1 MRSTVIY
8 AFLGIVIL
16 SGLGLRTWNVNWDGG
31 ISAHPDEKENACIYA
46 PAIGWPSS
54 IEEFRNPRRSPLN
67 PLWDEKDVRRRS
79 YAYGH
84 FPLYLGI
91 LTSELLNELARPA
104 ELLPLPDRIIGLME
118 RANSACDGT
127 TFAGRLLM
135 ALLDTLTIFLLF
147 LVGRRLYGEGAGLL
161 AAALY
166 AFTAQAVQ
174 LSHFFAMDPA
184 STTFVVLA
192 VYGGVLMVQDRFWR
206 GVLYAGAGGG
216 LAISAKFSS
225 LPILAVPVLAAL
237 VVFWQTYHRSQHGIA
252 EEQESRGRSVA
263 AGMLVGAPLALL
275 LAFAFFFVTSP
286 YAVLDWVNFTQSTL
300 IDQGRMA
307 RGLED
312 IPYTRQYR
320 NTVPYLYFIQQ
331 QVVWG
336 MGLPLGVIAAVGS
349 VWALGKVLLL
359 RARAGELIVWVWLAP
374 YFGITG
380 AFLAKFNRYMSPVL
394 PFVLIFAAGLIAWLW
409 QLGGRRQM
417 RLAAR
422 LPAALLFIA
431 AVGGGLFW
439 SLAYVNGVYAHEHT
453 WITASR
459 WIYANAPSGSVILWE
474 GWDDP
479 LPKSIPSE
487 PDMNMKSH
495 GLRHI
500 DWLPYEEDTADK
512 YDILRQKLQEA
523 DYVIYSSKRIYDSVD
538 QLPERYP
545 MTIRYY
551 ELMFGEELGYVHAA
565 DFTSPP
571 RLLGRAFPDQ
581 DADESWSLYDHP
593 RVSIFAKQRDLSE
606 AEFDALLGG
615 TWEGALPLYSGMVT
629 RFNSALGT
637 LDSLFHRLQRQVQ
650 LQVQPLYEHLEPLT
664 VQYDGDINLKGV
676 ALGQGDEQLSSRQV
690 LSPEQDRAL
699 WMVLLWETNRNT
711 DTDFA
716 VSLRLYNSEGGL
728 SYQMDD
734 VLGNANHTRTSLWA
748 AQEPVETLHYLDI
761 PTDLGSGEYE
771 LRLIVYS
778 TETEIPTVEIGVW
791 EPEFLLARL
800 RLDES
805 R

>member
-31 ISAHPDEKENACIYA
+31 IGAHPDEKENACIYA

-54 IEEFRNPRRSPLN
+54 IDEFRNPRRSPLN
-67 PLWDEKDVRRRS
+67 PLWDPENARRRS

-91 LTSELLNELARPA
+91 LTGELLNELARPA
-104 ELLPLPDRIIGLME
+104 ELLPLPDRIIGLKE
-118 RANSACDGT
+118 QANTACDGA

-147 LVGRRLYGEGAGLL
+147 LVGRRLYGAAAGLL

-174 LSHFFAMDPA
+174 LSHFFAMDPS
-184 STTFVVLA
+184 STTFAVLA
-192 VYGGVLMVQDRFWR
+192 VYGGVLMVQERSWR
-206 GVLYAGAGGG
+206 GVLFAGVGAG
-216 LAISAKFSS
+216 LAISTKFSM
-225 LPILAVPVLAAL
+225 LPILAVPVMAAL
-237 VVFWQTYHRSQHGIA
+237 VVLWRTYYGPQHA
-252 EEQESRGRSVA
+252 LEEERDSSGRSD
-263 AGMLVGAPLALL
+263 AGRMLAGAPAALL
-275 LAFAFFFVTSP
+275 LAFAAFLVTSP
-286 YAVLDWVNFTQSTL
+286 YAVLDWVNFIQSTL
-300 IDQGRMA
+300 VVQGRMV
-307 RGLED
+307 RGITD
-312 IPYTRQYR
+312 IPFTRQYR
-320 NTVPYLYFIQQ
+320 NTAPYLYFIEQ

-336 MGLPLGVIAAVGS
+336 MGWPLGLMAAAGS
-349 VWALGKVLLL
+349 VWALGKALLL
-359 RARAGELIVWVWLAP
+359 RAKPGELIVWVWLAP

-394 PFVLIFAAGLIAWLW
+394 PFVLLFAAGLVIWLW
-409 QLGGRRQM
+409 QLGGRRQL

-422 LPAALLFIA
+422 VPAALLFIV

-459 WIYANAPSGSVILWE
+459 WVYANAPSGSVILWE

-479 LPKSIPSE
+479 LPKSIPGE
-487 PDMNMKSH
+487 PDMNMESH

-500 DWLPYEEDTADK
+500 DWLPYEEDTLEK
-512 YDILRQKLQEA
+512 QDILRQKLQEA

-551 ELMFGEELGYVHAA
+551 ELMFGEELGFVHAA

-593 RVSIFAKQRDLSE
+593 RVSIFVKQRDLSE

-615 TWEGALPLYSGMVT
+615 TWEGAIPLYAGRDSAS
-629 RFNSALGT
+629 NSVENA
-637 LDSLFHRLQRQVQ
+637 LDSLSRRLQLLVH
-650 LQVQPLYEHLEPLT
+650 LQVQPLYKQLEPLT
-664 VQYDGDINLKGV
+664 VQYDGDINLMGF
-676 ALGQGDEQLSSRQV
+676 ALGQGEEQLSSRQL
-690 LSPEQDRAL
+690 LSPERDRAL
-699 WMVLLWETNRNT
+699 WMVLLWETNLNT

-716 VSLRLYNSEGGL
+716 ISLRLYNSEGGM

-734 VLGNANHTRTSLWA
+734 VLGNVNHARTSLWPA
-748 AQEPVETLHYLDI
+748 NEPVETLHYLDF
-761 PTDLGSGEYE
+761 PADLQPGEYE

-778 TETEIPTVEIGVW
+778 TETQIPTVEIGVW
-791 EPEFLLARL
+791 EPELLLARL

-805 R
+805 P

>member
-16 SGLGLRTWNVNWDGG
+16 SGSGLRTWNVNWNEG
-31 ISAHPDEKENACIYA
+31 ILTHPDEKETACIYA

-54 IEEFRNPRRSPLN
+54 IDEFRNPRRSPLN
-67 PLWDEKDVRRRS
+67 PMWDPENALRRH

-91 LTSELLNELARPA
+91 LTGEVLSALAEPA
-104 ELLPLPDRIIGLME
+104 RLLPLPESKIVLME
-118 RANSACDGT
+118 QGNTTCEGT
-127 TFAGRLLM
+127 VIAGRLLM

-147 LVGRRLYGEGAGLL
+147 LVGRRLYGASAGLL

-166 AFTAQAVQ
+166 AFTVQAIQ

-192 VYGGVLMVQDRFWR
+192 VYGGVLMVQERSWK
-206 GVLYAGAGGG
+206 GVMYAGLGAG
-216 LAISAKFSS
+216 LAVSAKFSA
-225 LPILAVPVLAAL
+225 LPVLAVPVTAAL
-237 VVFWQTYHRSQHGIA
+237 ITVVRDGRQL
-252 EEQESRGRSVA
+252 ESGGRRLRASILPPLSTA
-263 AGMLVGAPLALL
+263 ILALL
-275 LAFAFFFVTSP
+275 LAFAAFFFTSP
-286 YAVLDWVNFTQSTL
+286 YAILDWGHYIQATV
-300 IDQGRMA
+300 IDQGRMV
-307 RGLED
+307 RGVDD

-320 NTVPYLYFIQQ
+320 NTAPYAYFIEQ

-336 MGLPLGVIAAVGS
+336 MGLPLGLIAAAGS
-349 VWALGKVLLL
+349 VWALGKAVLL
-359 RARAGELIVWVWLAP
+359 RGRPGELIVWVWLAP

-380 AFLAKFNRYMSPVL
+380 AFLAKFNRYMSPIL
-394 PFVLIFAAGLIAWLW
+394 PFVLLFAAGLVVWLW
-409 QLGGRRQM
+409 RLGAKRH
-417 RLAAR
+417 LCLTAR
-422 LPAALLFIA
+422 VPAALLYIV
-431 AVGGGLFW
+431 AVGGGLLW

-459 WIYANAPSGSVILWE
+459 WVYANAPSGSVILWE

-479 LPKSIPSE
+479 LPKAIPGE
-487 PDMNMKSH
+487 PGMNMESH

-500 DWLPYEEDTADK
+500 DWLPYEEDTQEK
-512 YDILRQKLQEA
+512 YDILRKKLQEA

-551 ELMFGEELGYVHAA
+551 ELMFGEELGFVHEA

-571 RLLGRAFPDQ
+571 RLLGLAFPDQ

-593 RVSIFAKQRDLSE
+593 RVSIFVKQRDLNE

-615 TWEGALPLYSGMVT
+615 TWEGAIT
-629 RFNSALGT
+629 RNAGRDSSSNSVET
-637 LDSLFHRLQRQVQ
+637 ILDSFSHRLQLLVDQHVP
-650 LQVQPLYEHLEPLT
+650 PLYRQLEPLT
-664 VQYDGDINLKGV
+664 VQYDGGISLMGFAV
-676 ALGQGDEQLSSRQV
+676 GQGEEQLSSRRL
-690 LSPEQDRAL
+690 LSPERDRAL
-699 WMVLLWETNRNT
+699 WMVLLWETNPDT

-716 VSLRLYNSEGGL
+716 VSLRLYNGEGEL

-734 VLGNANHTRTSLWA
+734 VLGNANNARTSLWA
-748 AQEPVETLHYLDI
+748 ASEPVETLHYLEF
-761 PTDLGSGEYE
+761 PADLRPGEYE
-771 LRLIVYS
+771 LRLIVYG
-778 TETEIPTVEIGVW
+778 TETNVPTVEIGVW
-791 EPEFLLARL
+791 EPELLLARV
-800 RLDES
+800 RLDDGG
-805 R
+805 

>member
-8 AFLGIVIL
+8 ALLGVVIL
-16 SGLGLRTWNVNWDGG
+16 SGLGLRTWNVNWDDG

-54 IEEFRNPRRSPLN
+54 FEEFRNPRRSPLN

-91 LTSELLNELARPA
+91 LSGELLNELARPA
-104 ELLPLPDRIIGLME
+104 TLLPLPDRIIGLME
-118 RANSACDGT
+118 RANTACDGT

-147 LVGRRLYGEGAGLL
+147 LVGRRLYGEAAGLL

-237 VVFWQTYHRSQHGIA
+237 VVYWRTSRGTHDTIA
-252 EEQESRGRSVA
+252 EEQGSEGRSA
-263 AGMLVGAPLALL
+263 AGGILLGAPLALL
-275 LAFAFFFVTSP
+275 LAFAAFFITSP
-286 YAVLDWVNFTQSTL
+286 YSILDWVNFTQSTI

-359 RARAGELIVWVWLAP
+359 RARAGELIMWVWLAP

-380 AFLAKFNRYMSPVL
+380 AFMAKFNRYMSPVL
-394 PFVLIFAAGLIAWLW
+394 PFILIFAAGLIAWLW
-409 QLGGRRQM
+409 QLGARRQM

-422 LPAALLFIA
+422 VPAALLFIT

-439 SLAYVNGVYAHEHT
+439 SLAYVNGVYAREHT

-459 WIYANAPSGSVILWE
+459 WVYANAPAGSVILWE

-479 LPKSIPSE
+479 LPKSIPGE
-487 PDMNMKSH
+487 PDMNMDSH

-500 DWLPYEEDTADK
+500 DWLPYEEETREK
-512 YDILRQKLQEA
+512 YDILREKLQEA

-538 QLPERYP
+538 QMPERYP

-551 ELMFGEELGYVHAA
+551 DLMFGEELGFVHAA

-593 RVSIFAKQRDLSE
+593 RVSIFAKQRDLSA

-615 TWEGALPLYSGMVT
+615 TWEGALPLYSGKVT

-637 LDSLFHRLQRQVQ
+637 LDSLIHRLQLQVQ
-650 LQVQPLYEHLEPLT
+650 LQVQPLYEQLEPLA
-664 VQYDGDINLKGV
+664 VKYDGDISLMGV
-676 ALGQGDEQLSSRQV
+676 ALGQGDEQLSSRQI

-699 WMVLLWETNRNT
+699 WMVLLWETNLDT
-711 DTDFA
+711 VTDFA
-716 VSLRLYNSEGGL
+716 ISLRLYNREGGL

-734 VLGNANHTRTSLWA
+734 VLGNANHARTGLWPA
-748 AQEPVETLHYLDI
+748 DEPVETLHYLDF
-761 PTDLGSGEYE
+761 PADLEPGEYE

-778 TETEIPTVEIGVW
+778 TETNIPTVEIGVW
-791 EPEFLLARL
+791 EPEMVLARL
-800 RLDES
+800 RIADGG
-805 R
+805 